1 MFNSEDIDAVT
12 ICVWSTSLAREATR
26 ALYVGKHLLVE
37 KPMASSLKDAQAI
50 LELAREKERH
60 LTVGFIERFNPA
72 VQRLRDLIDRG
83 EIGSMVSATAKRVSR
98 WPERIGDVGVV
109 KDTAIHD
116 IDIMRYIFKEDPV
129 AVYANAGNLRHKRFE
144 DYAQIMLT
152 FTGGRTAFIEAN
164 WLTPYKIRKLVAT
177 GNKAIISLDYITQEM
192 SIETEGQ
199 TITPREKAEEPLKLE
214 LQNFAKRILEDQK
227 PLVTGLDGV
236 KALSIAE
243 AALRSAAKGSLIRLT
258 D

>member
-1 MFNSEDIDAVT
+1 
-12 ICVWSTSLAREATR
+12 
-26 ALYVGKHLLVE
+26 
-37 KPMASSLKDAQAI
+37 
-50 LELAREKERH
+50 
-60 LTVGFIERFNPA
+60 
-72 VQRLRDLIDRG
+72 
-83 EIGSMVSATAKRVSR
+83 
-98 WPERIGDVGVV
+98 
-109 KDTAIHD
+109 
-116 IDIMRYIFKEDPV
+116 
-129 AVYANAGNLRHKRFE
+129 
-144 DYAQIMLT
+144 
-152 FTGGRTAFIEAN
+152 
-164 WLTPYKIRKLVAT
+164 VAT